1 MKIIS
6 FLFVVILA
14 TSSSILSALNQVIT
28 EKELIYSMST
38 KTTVKV
44 NNSHAAL
51 EKKSST
57 LSDTIYRNIDAFQA
71 DSLIK
76 ANASNPDF
84 SIIDVRTPS
93 EFEAGHIKGANN
105 INFSSS
111 DFDSLINNLDRNKI
125 YLIYCQSGSRS
136 TQAFNFMQSLHFRDL
151 YNMTGGFGSWK
162 ANDLPYVTSQPTSV
176 PYSTFSN
183 RSINILPNPAHDKIN
198 VKFIQEP
205 NEAYFSVCNINGSEI
220 LKGTING
227 TYSDID
233 ISSLYPGIYVLKVS
247 IGQSV
252 FISKFIKK

>member
-14 TSSSILSALNQVIT
+14 TSSSILSALNHVIT
-28 EKELIYSMST
+28 EKALICSIST
-38 KTTVKV
+38 ESTVKV
-44 NNSHAAL
+44 NNNHAVI
-51 EKKSST
+51 EKKRST

-76 ANASNPDF
+76 ANADNTDF
-84 SIIDVRTPS
+84 YILDVRTPS
-93 EFEAGHIKGANN
+93 EFETGHIKGANN

-111 DFDSLINNLDRNKI
+111 DFDSLINKLNRNKI

-136 TQAFNFMQSLHFRDL
+136 TQAFNLMKSLHFREL
-151 YNMTGGFGSWK
+151 YNLTGGFGSWK
-162 ANDLPYVTSQPTSV
+162 SNDLPYVTDQSTNIQF
-176 PYSTFSN
+176 TFSGN
-183 RSINILPNPAHDKIN
+183 RNIIISPNPAHDKIN
-198 VKFIQEP
+198 VKFMQEQG
-205 NEAYFSVCNINGSEI
+205 EAYFSVCNINGSEI
-220 LKGTING
+220 LKGTINE

-233 ISSLYPGIYVLKVS
+233 INNLYPGIYVLKVS